1 MWGIHSAQFLLC
13 VCVYVC
19 VDFKIL
25 LVSFLILIK
34 FIFFCSPHTVQQ
46 QLEAI
51 REARRNKVL
60 PSSSQSSSTCSSS
73 SYKCEKRVDLQKKQ
87 QSDGCKDAAVKE
99 FLIDDPLHFS
109 VLELSAKNQQLLH
122 KQQLQQL
129 QQQLAGGTQQQQQ
142 QQQVGIAAGVDG
154 SGGGA
159 ADGSVSVGVGS
170 ATLPFTITLDEQKRK
185 VDAGYVSLKDTYT
198 ACSSVYGV
206 GTSTSSS
213 SGAANNEA
221 CKSSGNAGTEIF
233 PGNDLRPAKIGRM
246 MTAAAAAVVASQGGK
261 SATVSW
267 TDGGK
272 GGRQHTFEE

>member
-1 MWGIHSAQFLLC
+1 M
-13 VCVYVC
+13 
-19 VDFKIL
+19 
-25 LVSFLILIK
+25 
-34 FIFFCSPHTVQQ
+34 QQ

-142 QQQVGIAAGVDG
+142 QQVGIAAGVDG
-154 SGGGA
+154 SGGGGA
-159 ADGSVSVGVGS
+159 ADGSVGVGVGVGS

-206 GTSTSSS
+206 GTSTTSS

-261 SATVSW
+261 STTVSW
-267 TDGGK
+267 TDWGK

>member
-1 MWGIHSAQFLLC
+1 M
-13 VCVYVC
+13 
-19 VDFKIL
+19 
-25 LVSFLILIK
+25 
-34 FIFFCSPHTVQQ
+34 QQ

-159 ADGSVSVGVGS
+159 ADGSVGVGS

-261 SATVSW
+261 STTVSW
-267 TDGGK
+267 TNGGK